1 MSSAFVMKFK
11 NNIKFKVPSET
22 NKQRSQ
28 VNGTNVIKWVRK
40 VFKLFEGTW
49 LLNISQFTIKINIG
63 DNKMSI
69 ENR

>member
-11 NNIKFKVPSET
+11 NNIKFKVPCET

-40 VFKLFEGTW
+40 VFKLFEGT
-49 LLNISQFTIKINIG
+49 
-63 DNKMSI
+63 
-69 ENR
+69 